1 MVCNIFP
8 SFRNESLQKQ
18 EMESSSN
25 LNPKMSPR
33 KNDKSSM
40 ISYLLS
46 LNSRTLCSKCW
57 KGIIHI
63 LHNQIIIGSK
73 NNKNFKKLTKVA
85 NFLWFSKR
93 ADASVGRILK
103 YLLASKFVSLVIMKY
118 TQFALKQLM
127 CRSLN
132 CWLLNSRKKV
142 YSRTSNMG
150 Q

>member
-1 MVCNIFP
+1 
-8 SFRNESLQKQ
+8 
-18 EMESSSN
+18 
-25 LNPKMSPR
+25 MSPR
-33 KNDKSSM
+33 KNVKSSM

-85 NFLWFSKR
+85 NFLRFSKR

-132 CWLLNSRKKV
+132 C
-142 YSRTSNMG
+142 
-150 Q
+150 